1 MSGEKESTIVG
12 SMARAVAGL
21 TDALQQSRARHE
33 TELANLRSCHA
44 AEVALL
50 KKEVRAA
57 IAARD
62 AMREERDA
70 ARAENDALRKGR
82 VVAVKEDEDE
92 KSYSS
97 RETVALDEWEEM
109 KAAVKMLVR
118 RAAAEK

>member
-21 TDALQQSRARHE
+21 TDALQQSRTRHE
-33 TELANLRSCHA
+33 TELANLRACHA

-70 ARAENDALRKGR
+70 ARAENDDALRKGR
-82 VVAVKEDEDE
+82 LVASKEYEDE
-92 KSYSS
+92 KSYCS
-97 RETVALDEWEEM
+97 RETVAVDEWEEM

-118 RAAAEK
+118 RAAEK